1 MLRFADWLVKKKSM
15 PPDTS
20 TESDRLMRVVMRA
33 GAISEG
39 DLKEQVKLSRET
51 VDQLLVRLLELG
63 LIVATGTYGE
73 RVFRPAVSP
82 AARLLQR

>member
-1 MLRFADWLVKKKSM
+1 MLRFADWLTHKKRM

-20 TESDRLMRVVMRA
+20 TESDRLMRVVMR

-63 LIVATGTYGE
+63 LIVATGPYGE
-73 RVFRPAVSP
+73 RVFRPAASP
-82 AARLLQR
+82 AARLFQR